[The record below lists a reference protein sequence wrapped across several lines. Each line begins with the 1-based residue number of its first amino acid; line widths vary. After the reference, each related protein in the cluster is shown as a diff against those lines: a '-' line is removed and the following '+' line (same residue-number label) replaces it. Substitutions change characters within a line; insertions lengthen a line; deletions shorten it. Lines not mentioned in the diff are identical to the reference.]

1 MTHME
6 LATLFFVRS
15 AELYLKEGGVIG
27 FVMPRSIFVADQHH
41 NLRAGSIKK
50 PKLGLVRLI
59 DLEHVSPLFNVPS
72 CVIFGVLG
80 RGTGYPIDGT
90 VIEGEL
96 EKKNEDLGGAL
107 RRLNIRHTRF
117 ELRSIGDRSFLV
129 EVGKKIEELTFSG
142 RSHYYDAFR
151 QGASIVPKPI
161 WCVEIV
167 KHPKLG
173 IDPRHPYVKTSER
186 AVKRAKSGYKGVI
199 LEGNIESR
207 FLYACVSGSELVPF
221 GLTSVYLAVL
231 PVESTKGELR
241 IIERGEAIR
250 RGFKGLANWLQKA
263 ERVWRRVRGEKAGR
277 MSIYEWLDYQGKL
290 TSQNLRK
297 RFKVLYNT
305 SGTYLVSCE
314 VENRPIIIKIDS
326 SRVKVS
332 GIIADTKTYWME
344 TDDENEAYY
353 LSSVLNS
360 PIIDELIKPMQSRGT
375 FGERDIHKKPLEL
388 PIPKFD
394 PDDPIHK
401 RLAQIGKE
409 CHQKVQKILPALT
422 AKYRSIGKIRSEI
435 KRHLAKELQEIDQL
449 TKQILGISN

>member
-1 MTHME
+1 
-6 LATLFFVRS
+6 
-15 AELYLKEGGVIG
+15 
-27 FVMPRSIFVADQHH
+27 
-41 NLRAGSIKK
+41 
-50 PKLGLVRLI
+50 
-59 DLEHVSPLFNVPS
+59 
-72 CVIFGVLG
+72 
-80 RGTGYPIDGT
+80 
-90 VIEGEL
+90 L
-96 EKKNEDLGGAL
+96 EKKSEDLGGVL
-107 RRLNIRHTRF
+107 KRLNIRHTRF
-117 ELRSIGDRSFLV
+117 ELRSIGDRSFLA
-129 EVGKKIEELTFSG
+129 EVGKKIEGLGLSG
-142 RSHYYDAFR
+142 RSEYYDAFR
-151 QGASIVPKPI
+151 QGATIVPKPV
-161 WCVEIV
+161 WCIELV

-173 IDPRHPYVKTSER
+173 MNPRYPYVKTSKR

-199 LEGNIESR
+199 LRGNIESR

-221 GLTSVYLAVL
+221 GLTGVYLAVL